1 MWQYGGVGPEFV
13 EKMRPFLE
21 ITPLA
26 AYRSDTDSAEDMEDG
41 KRTGG
46 RPAYDHEIAGL
57 VGLLC
62 MPEAAYTTGS
72 VLCANGGMI
81 FTS

>member
-1 MWQYGGVGPEFV
+1 
-13 EKMRPFLE
+13 MRPFLE
-21 ITPLA
+21 TTPLA
-26 AYRSDTDSAEDMEDG
+26 AYRSDMDSPEDIEEE
-41 KRTGG
+41 KATGG

-72 VLCANGGMI
+72 VLCANGGMV